1 LQMLVALM
9 LLEFNSLI
17 QIIVDSE
24 LQPKSVTLPPKKSKT
39 SPINLA
45 LMPLQV
51 MEIYYNCCRRR
62 DLEEVLGQIQTYSS
76 ETC

>member
-51 MEIYYNCCRRR
+51 MEI
-62 DLEEVLGQIQTYSS
+62 
-76 ETC
+76 